1 MKDSAVQRLL
11 MSINSVAHHLAS
23 TISGFRT
30 LLSNRVRKAVESNTI
45 FILDSDENLRN
56 VVIGIDGSSSVIA
69 SMDPMYIFAVLVTRV
84 TLDIV
89 SSSLSVE
96 YPFSFTSIVNDPSG
110 SAYRDVINDVM
121 LICETIALDTVLHR
135 DLRDLIVVDGPIIDP
150 PRDVHAL
157 SIDLVRKV
165 LGIQVD
171 DYHEWRAKILR
182 SVVEAGSMV
191 IGVVKRL
198 RSSEALKQLID
209 LDPIYSEEI
218 LASMLLNEA
227 RKELGC
233 YDCAVA
239 TKPVELSHSLISVY
253 RRHGVDISVSY
264 VMFRGCSKAIRVE
277 IAHRHDLKSESS
289 LLQILKV
296 LNSLTPYGTCI
307 PLPVSLA
314 HEKCRLNRDI
324 VALLRRSIL
333 AKIVNTMSSECFGIL
348 DLLGDHG

>member
-1 MKDSAVQRLL
+1 MENSAVQRLL
-11 MSINSVAHHLAS
+11 MSINGVAHHLAS
-23 TISGFRT
+23 TISGLRT
-30 LLSNRVRKAVESNTI
+30 LLSNRVRKAVENNII
-45 FILDSDENLRN
+45 FVLGNGEKPKN
-56 VVIGIDGSSSVIA
+56 VVIGIDGSSSVVA
-69 SMDPMYIFAVLVTRV
+69 SIDPMHIFAVLVARV
-84 TLDIV
+84 TLDTV

-96 YPFSFTSIVNDPSG
+96 YPFSFTSIINDPSG
-110 SAYRDVINDVM
+110 NVHRDVINDVM
-121 LICETIALDTVLHR
+121 LICETIAMDTALHR
-135 DLRDLIVVDGPIIDP
+135 DIIMVDGPIIDP
-150 PRDVHAL
+150 PRDVHTL

-165 LGIQVD
+165 LGIQVN

-182 SVVEAGSMV
+182 RVVEAGSMV

-198 RSSEALKQLID
+198 RSGEALKQLIG
-209 LDPIYSEEI
+209 LDPIYSEEM

-233 YDCAVA
+233 HDCAVA
-239 TKPVELSHSLISVY
+239 TKPVKLSHSLISVY

-264 VMFRGCSKAIRVE
+264 VMFRGCSKVIRVE

-314 HEKCRLNRDI
+314 HEKCRLNRDV

-333 AKIVNTMSSECFGIL
+333 AKIVNTMSSECFGIV